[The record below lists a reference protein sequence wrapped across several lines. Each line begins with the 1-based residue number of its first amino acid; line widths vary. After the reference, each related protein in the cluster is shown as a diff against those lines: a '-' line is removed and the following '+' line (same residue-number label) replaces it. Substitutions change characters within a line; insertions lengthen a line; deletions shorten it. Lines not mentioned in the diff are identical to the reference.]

1 LTPAVSFSCFVI
13 DVAMG
18 LTRLHLVD
26 RDGRDLAAA
35 TRDAVNDAYKWALVE
50 FPNLDQAA
58 VAGWA
63 EDLGRAMADHPG
75 HIEFPRR
82 YAISALKGKI
92 LGWFRRHPGRE
103 IGVGV
108 GAELEQ
114 WVGID
119 SKAELIMER
128 TVLFEQLKTKLNE
141 RDKQILVLL
150 LQDITSP
157 RDVAAA
163 LGIKYPAAGK
173 AIQRVKERVAAI
185 LLRPPEADIPSRPP
199 DFCKSES

>member
-1 LTPAVSFSCFVI
+1 
-13 DVAMG
+13 MG

-26 RDGRDLAAA
+26 RDGQNLAAA

-141 RDKQILVLL
+141 SKFLCCCCK
-150 LQDITSP
+150 TSP
-157 RDVAAA
+157 V
-163 LGIKYPAAGK
+163 LGMWRQLSGLSIPQRGK
-173 AIQRVKERVAAI
+173 
-185 LLRPPEADIPSRPP
+185 PSNA
-199 DFCKSES
+199 